1 MTTEPVPSVT
11 GRESGYVPGREVF
24 SRAQLLE
31 RERRRR
37 MALIA
42 ERARGG
48 PAPATEPAP
57 GGGAGMAAAVNLAND
72 APSAVPS
79 GFGTR
84 ETWQEALRAVTLI
97 AKAVREAGQPCEVL
111 ADGQYTLTAD
121 ELART
126 VVQAVRYLD
135 SVEAVRLL
143 AEAHNAGLPVL
154 CDTQALRARFL
165 LDDLNGLETLARGL
179 EESASETVADR
190 TWRLYTCYER
200 LRYVPAEASAQREL
214 TEYLPLPVVDDL
226 VDAACLTARAV
237 PEQGPRRLYLQARL
251 TPAAVGTDGLREL
264 GWHSEMLRREFY
276 TRLADGDA
284 SVLDQ
289 TSGLSSGMREL
300 VTELSRV
307 RKSGR
312 VAPELTKK
320 RWLWPVL
327 ERLAPQT
334 PVDLRQDKSFGPW
347 LLVRRIQRALRLA
360 HQSRVRGEEQR
371 YLTLLRTAWNDAH
384 ALQRSWTLAGWEAR
398 NVMSYLLVLHGDDG
412 PRYEEALDTL
422 SSTSGRGMREDKL
435 PWEARRRLES
445 NREVLH
451 QLARQRESNHVL
463 NPYLVLG
470 VPDGADNWKERW
482 RILRRSLDMDG
493 EALANEAKD
502 VIEAFERGRATV
514 PPYAVPLMPGKWTHP
529 HADVP
534 EAVRSAMPMPRQTAP
549 ATETE
554 RQFAKQQAA
563 AAVVGTACDTV
574 GLPPVGES
582 SEDLLR
588 KSSSE

>member
-1 MTTEPVPSVT
+1 
-11 GRESGYVPGREVF
+11 
-24 SRAQLLE
+24 
-31 RERRRR
+31 

-48 PAPATEPAP
+48 SASPMEPAP
-57 GGGAGMAAAVNLAND
+57 GGGTAGIAAAVNQADD
-72 APSAVPS
+72 APSAVPV
-79 GFGTR
+79 GFSTR
-84 ETWQEALRAVTLI
+84 ETWQEALRAAALI
-97 AKAVREAGQPCEVL
+97 AKAVRGAGQPCGAL
-111 ADGQYTLTAD
+111 GDGRSTLTAD
-121 ELART
+121 ELARA

-135 SVEAVRLL
+135 SVEAVKLL
-143 AEAHNAGLPVL
+143 AEAHNSGLQVL
-154 CDTQALRARFL
+154 SDSQALRARFL
-165 LDDLNGLETLARGL
+165 LDNLKGLETLDRGP
-179 EESASETVADR
+179 EASASETAADR

-200 LRYVPAEASAQREL
+200 LKNLSVETSAQREL

-237 PEQGPRRLYLQARL
+237 PEEGARRLYLQARL
-251 TPAAVGTDGLREL
+251 TPSRVSVDGLQEL
-264 GWHSEMLRREFY
+264 GWHSEVLRREFY

-289 TSGLSSGMREL
+289 TFGLSSGQWEL
-300 VTELSRV
+300 VSELRAV
-307 RKSGR
+307 RGSGR
-312 VAPELTKK
+312 VTPGLSKK
-320 RWLWPVL
+320 KWLWPVL

-334 PVDLRQDKSFGPW
+334 PVDLRRDKSFGPW

-360 HQSRVRGEEQR
+360 HQSRVRGEEQKH
-371 YLTLLRTAWNDAH
+371 LTLLRAAWNDAH

-398 NVMSYLLVLHGDDG
+398 NVMAYLLVLQSDDG
-412 PRYEEALDTL
+412 PRYEEALDIL
-422 SSTSGRGMREDKL
+422 SSASGSGMREDRM
-435 PWEARRRLES
+435 PWEARRRLEG

-451 QLARQRESNHVL
+451 QLARQRESNHIL

-482 RILRRSLDMDG
+482 RTLRRSLDMDG

-502 VIEAFERGRATV
+502 AIEAFERGRAAV
-514 PPYAVPLMPGKWTHP
+514 SPYAVPLMPGKWAHP

-554 RQFAKQQAA
+554 RQFAKYQAA
-563 AAVVGTACDTV
+563 AAVVGTACHTV

>member
-1 MTTEPVPSVT
+1 VPV
-11 GRESGYVPGREVF
+11 
-24 SRAQLLE
+24 
-31 RERRRR
+31 
-37 MALIA
+37 
-42 ERARGG
+42 
-48 PAPATEPAP
+48 
-57 GGGAGMAAAVNLAND
+57 
-72 APSAVPS
+72 

-84 ETWQEALRAVTLI
+84 EAWQEALRAAALI
-97 AKAVREAGQPCEVL
+97 AEAVRETGQPCEGL
-111 ADGQYTLTAD
+111 GDGSSALTAP
-121 ELART
+121 ELARA
-126 VVQAVRYLD
+126 VVQAVRCLA

-143 AEAHNAGLPVL
+143 AEAHKAGLQVL
-154 CDTQALRARFL
+154 SDAQALRARFL
-165 LDDLNGLETLARGL
+165 LDDLKGLETPDRGP
-179 EESASETVADR
+179 EDSEPETAADR

-200 LRYVPAEASAQREL
+200 LKKAPVEASAQREL
-214 TEYLPLPVVDDL
+214 TAYLPLPVVDDL

-237 PEQGPRRLYLQARL
+237 PEEGPRRLYLQARL
-251 TPAAVGTDGLREL
+251 TPSGVGADGLLEL
-264 GWHSEMLRREFY
+264 GWHSELLRREFY

-289 TSGLSSGMREL
+289 ASGLSSRQREL
-300 VTELSRV
+300 VSELRTV
-307 RKSGR
+307 RESGR
-312 VAPELTKK
+312 VTHDLSKK

-360 HQSRVRGEEQR
+360 HQSRLRGEEQKH
-371 YLTLLRTAWNDAH
+371 LTLLRAAWNDAH

-398 NVMSYLLVLHGDDG
+398 NAMAYLLVLHGDDG

-422 SSTSGRGMREDKL
+422 SSASGGGMREDRL
-435 PWEARRRLES
+435 PWEARRRLEG

-451 QLARQRESNHVL
+451 QLARQRERNHIL

-482 RILRRSLDMDG
+482 RTLRRSLDMDG

-502 VIEAFERGRATV
+502 AIEAFERGRATV
-514 PPYAVPLMPGKWTHP
+514 PPYAVPLMPGKWAHSSV
-529 HADVP
+529 DVP

-549 ATETE
+549 ATDAE

-563 AAVVGTACDTV
+563 AAIVGTACDTM
-574 GLPPVGES
+574 GLPPMGES

>member
-1 MTTEPVPSVT
+1 
-11 GRESGYVPGREVF
+11 
-24 SRAQLLE
+24 
-31 RERRRR
+31 

-48 PAPATEPAP
+48 SAPAADPAL
-57 GGGAGMAAAVNLAND
+57 GDGTAESVAAADQADD
-72 APSAVPS
+72 APPAVPA

-84 ETWQEALRAVTLI
+84 EAWQEALRTAALI
-97 AKAVREAGQPCEVL
+97 AEAVRETGQPCEEVR
-111 ADGQYTLTAD
+111 DGWSALTAH
-121 ELART
+121 ELARA
-126 VVQAVRYLD
+126 VVQAVRYLA

-143 AEAHNAGLPVL
+143 ATAHKAGLQVL
-154 CDTQALRARFL
+154 SDAQALRARFL
-165 LDDLNGLETLARGL
+165 LDDLKGLEALDRGP
-179 EESASETVADR
+179 EESEPETAADR

-200 LRYVPAEASAQREL
+200 LKSVPVGARAQREL

-237 PEQGPRRLYLQARL
+237 PEEGPRRLYLQARL
-251 TPAAVGTDGLREL
+251 TPSGVGADGLQEL
-264 GWHSEMLRREFY
+264 GWHSELLRREFC

-289 TSGLSSGMREL
+289 TSGLGGGQREL
-300 VTELSRV
+300 FSELKTV
-307 RKSGR
+307 RESGR
-312 VAPELTKK
+312 VTPELSKK
-320 RWLWPVL
+320 QWLWPVL

-334 PVDLRQDKSFGPW
+334 PIDLRRERSFGPW

-360 HQSRVRGEEQR
+360 HQSRLLGEEQKH
-371 YLTLLRTAWNDAH
+371 LTLLRAAWNDAH

-398 NVMSYLLVLHGDDG
+398 NVMAYLLVLHGDDG
-412 PRYEEALDTL
+412 PRYQEALDTL
-422 SSTSGRGMREDKL
+422 SSASGSGMREDRL
-435 PWEARRRLES
+435 PWEARRRLET

-451 QLARQRESNHVL
+451 QLARQRERNHIL

-470 VPDGADNWKERW
+470 VPDGADKWKERW
-482 RILRRSLDMDG
+482 RTLRRSLDMDG
-493 EALANEAKD
+493 ESLANEAKD
-502 VIEAFERGRATV
+502 AIEAFERGRATV
-514 PPYAVPLMPGKWTHP
+514 PPYAVPLMPGKWAHP

-534 EAVRSAMPMPRQTAP
+534 EAARSAMPMPRQTAP
-549 ATETE
+549 ATDAD

-563 AAVVGTACDTV
+563 AAIVETACESM